1 MFLAIARL
9 LWAFD
14 FKRAVDE
21 KTKQEIVPDMEDLTA
36 GLFAMPEPFKAN
48 IIPRD
53 RAKSQRIVEEW
64 QKVSVELL
72 DKDMQWK
79 EAPQDL
85 IWNDSLAKL
94 LPEDEIY

>member
-21 KTKQEIVPDMEDLTA
+21 KSKQEIVPDMEDLTE
-36 GLFAMPEPFKAN
+36 GLFAVPRPFKAN
-48 IIPRD
+48 ITPRD
-53 RAKSQRIVEEW
+53 QAKVQRIVDEW
-64 QKVSVELL
+64 HKVSVELL

-79 EAPQDL
+79 EVPQGL
-85 IWNDSLAKL
+85 IWNDL
-94 LPEDEIY
+94 LPKSPSDDEIY